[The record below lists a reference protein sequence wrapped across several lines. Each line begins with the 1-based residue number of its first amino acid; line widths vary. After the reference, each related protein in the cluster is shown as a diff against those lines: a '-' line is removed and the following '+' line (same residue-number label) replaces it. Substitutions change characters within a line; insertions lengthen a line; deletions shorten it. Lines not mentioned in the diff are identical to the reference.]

1 MNKLLKS
8 GLACLAGILII
19 SGCDKMPGKKQ
30 TTANGLEYE
39 LVDDKDGKNAKI
51 GDFIT
56 LHITYKTEKDSVLN
70 STYNMGRPITSK
82 VNAPMFKGSFEEGL
96 VMLSEG
102 DSANFYISSDSIFKG
117 QPEEQRPKFFPKGS
131 KIIYSVRVTK
141 IEDSKAMESNQIKQI
156 DEIASKKGFKLEKTA
171 TGLCYAIT
179 KMGSGAK
186 AMSGDTVSVHYDGTT
201 LAEGK
206 KFDSSRERNQ
216 PFEFPVGQG
225 FVIPG
230 WDEAFLLFP
239 EGTQATLLIPSK
251 LAYGEQGAPG
261 SPIGPN
267 AALIFEIELIKVKPK
282 KK

>member
-1 MNKLLKS
+1 MKS
-8 GLACLAGILII
+8 GLAMAAGILVFAA
-19 SGCDKMPGKKQ
+19 CDKMPGKRQ

-39 LVDDKDGKNAKI
+39 IIEDKDGKNAKP

-70 STYNMGRPITSK
+70 STYNMGKPITSK
-82 VNAPMFKGSFEEGL
+82 VMPPMFKGSFEEGL

-102 DSANFYISSDSIFKG
+102 DSANFYIAADSIFKG
-117 QPEEQRPKFFPKGS
+117 QPDEHRPKFFPKGS
-131 KIIYSVRVTK
+131 KIIYSVRVTR
-141 IEDSKAMESNQIKQI
+141 IEDGKTMEMAQVKQI
-156 DEIASKKGFKLEKTA
+156 DDYAAKNGLKLEKTA
-171 TGLCYAIT
+171 SGLCYAVT
-179 KMGSGAK
+179 APGTGAK
-186 AMSGDTVSVHYDGTT
+186 AAKGDTVSVHYEGTT

-216 PFEFPVGQG
+216 PFEFPVGLG

-230 WDEAFLLFP
+230 WDEALQLLP
-239 EGTQATLLIPSK
+239 AGTKATLLIPSK

-267 AALIFEIELIKVKPK
+267 AALIFEIEVMGVKPAK
-282 KK
+282 K

>member
-1 MNKLLKS
+1 MLKS
-8 GLACLAGILII
+8 GLIMAAGIVLLA
-19 SGCDKMPGKKQ
+19 SCDKMPGKKQ

-39 LVDDKDGKNAKI
+39 LVDDKEGKNAKV

-70 STYNMGRPITSK
+70 STYTMGRPITSK
-82 VNAPMFKGSFEEGL
+82 VNPPMFKGSFEEGL

-117 QPEEQRPKFFPKGS
+117 QPDEHRPKFFPKGS
-131 KIIYSVRVTK
+131 KIVYAVRVTK
-141 IEDSKAMESNQIKQI
+141 IENAQAMESAQVKQI
-156 DEIASKKGFKLEKTA
+156 EEYASKKGLKLEKTSS
-171 TGLCYAIT
+171 GLCYAIT
-179 KMGSGAK
+179 TPGTGAK
-186 AMSGDTVSVHYDGTT
+186 ANAGDTVSVHYVGTT

-216 PFEFPVGQG
+216 PFDFPVGQG

-230 WDEAFLLFP
+230 WDEALQLLP
-239 EGTQATLLIPSK
+239 AGTSATLLIPSK

-267 AALIFEIELIKVKPK
+267 AALIFEIEVMGVKPK